1 MKQLFYFFIIAL
13 CLPAFSLA
21 QSMIAG
27 VVVDESDEPL
37 TGATVLL
44 KGSSTGTVTE
54 LDGSFRLQAN
64 TGDILVFS
72 FLGMESQ
79 EVALTNTD
87 FLRVVLMSGATSL
100 EELVVVGYGSQ
111 RKSDVTGAI
120 ASLRSEN
127 FNRGIVSNPGQLL
140 QGKVAGV
147 NVTSSSGEP
156 GANQDIIIRGI
167 GSLRAGTS
175 PLFVVDGFALDNTGN
190 GLATNPLNFINPQ
203 DIESIDVLKDASASA
218 IYGAR
223 AANGVIVI
231 TTKRGKSGQTQ
242 VNLSASKGVSTLA
255 REIAIFGA
263 EAFRSQVRAI
273 GGTLDDGGASTDW
286 QDALSRTGQ
295 TNNVNVSL
303 SGGTAQSSYFASFGG
318 EEQEGILND
327 NSLRRYSGRLNL
339 SQRAL
344 NDRFKAE
351 LNLTAS
357 QITNRRADA
366 ASVVR
371 SMLQLNP
378 TYTAVSNNTPADDL
392 IGNIV
397 NPFLGP
403 SLYGDFASSNRILA
417 NFSPSLEIV
426 KGLTYKLNVGVDYST
441 ATRDVQS
448 IPYLAIADFANGSL
462 FSSNTANSN
471 SLIENTLNYD
481 FSANQSNINL
491 LVGHSY
497 QKIEVENKVFSTSG
511 FPINGVEPR
520 YQAGAASLP
529 TTLGAF
535 ANINELQSFFGRI
548 NYAYNNR
555 YLLTATMRADGSSK
569 FGDNNKYGYFPSV
582 ALGWNLSNEGFL
594 KDAGL
599 FDYLKLRASWGQT
612 GNQEIP
618 SKITKASFTESN
630 TGSNTYPLDPTASE
644 LDDYP
649 YGSIFTRLAN
659 PDIQWEV
666 STQSNI
672 GFDFA
677 LMKGKLSGT
686 IDYFN
691 KVSENVLLEVSPVD
705 PIQPTNRFWTNIP
718 DMQIINSGVELA
730 LSYSQ
735 QSQAGF
741 SYTIGG
747 NISFIQN
754 EVKDSPFEILTTG
767 AVLGAGQSGATIN
780 GIINGQPIGTFFV
793 QEFIGIGEDGLNLFA
808 DRNNDGEILDN
819 DRFAAG
825 TALPT
830 HIFAFNIDLAYKQ
843 FDLSFNFNGMGG
855 NKLFNHV
862 ALSIFNKGNLSNS
875 LNTTDLAV
883 QFPNE
888 DFSNSNRVSTR
899 YLEDG
904 SFLRLNNATLGY
916 TIPTQKLGWGKF
928 IRDMRVSVTGQN
940 LLLFTKYSG
949 FDPELNTGTSIDAI
963 QSFGIDYFSYP
974 RARTFSLNLNVSF

>member
-1 MKQLFYFFIIAL
+1 MKHLLLFILGVL
-13 CLPAFSLA
+13 CFPAFLQA
-21 QSMIAG
+21 QSTFSG
-27 VVVDESDEPL
+27 VVLDENNDPL
-37 TGATVLL
+37 TGAAILV
-44 KGSSTGTVTE
+44 KGSSSGTVAE
-54 LDGSFRLQAN
+54 LDGSFRIQAIL
-64 TGDILVFS
+64 GDVLLVS
-72 FLGMESQ
+72 FLGMETK
-79 EVALTNTD
+79 EVALANTD
-87 FLRVVLMSGATSL
+87 FLRIILSGGATRL

-111 RKSDVTGAI
+111 RKSDVTGSI

-127 FNRGIVSNPGQLL
+127 FNKGIVSNPGQLL

-156 GANQDIIIRGI
+156 GANQDIIIRGV
-167 GSLRAGTS
+167 GSLRSGTS

-203 DIESIDVLKDASASA
+203 DIESIDVLKDASAAA

-231 TTKRGKSGQTQ
+231 TTKRGKSGQLR
-242 VNLSASKGVSTLA
+242 VNLSASTGVSSLA
-255 REIAIFGA
+255 QQVAVFDA
-263 EAFRSQVRAI
+263 AAFRNQVRSI
-273 GGTLDDGGASTDW
+273 GGTLDDGGASTNW
-286 QDALSRTGQ
+286 QEALSRTGQ

-303 SGGTAQSSYFASFGG
+303 SGGTGQSSYFASFGG

-327 NSLRRYSGRLNL
+327 NSLRRYSGRLNI

-357 QITNRRADA
+357 QINNRRADA
-366 ASVVR
+366 SSIVR

-378 TYTAVSNNTPADDL
+378 TYTASGSGVVTDDL
-392 IGNIV
+392 IGDIV
-397 NPFLGP
+397 NPFLRA
-403 SLYGDFASSNRILA
+403 SLFGDFTNSNRILA
-417 NFSPSLEIV
+417 NFSPSLELIP
-426 KGLTYKLNVGVDYST
+426 GLTYKLNVGVDYSS
-441 ATRDVQS
+441 ATRDVQFT
-448 IPYLAIADFANGSL
+448 PYLAIADFANGSIN
-462 FSSNTANSN
+462 SSNTSNSN
-471 SLIENTLNYD
+471 TLVENTLAYD
-481 FSANQSNINL
+481 FTKNRSDINL

-497 QKIEVENKVFSTSG
+497 QKIEVANKAFSTSG
-511 FPINGVEPR
+511 FPNNGVEPR

-529 TTLGAF
+529 TSLSSF
-535 ANINELQSFFGRI
+535 ANINELQSFFGRV

-555 YLLTATMRADGSSK
+555 YLFTATMRADGSSK
-569 FGDNNKYGYFPSV
+569 FGNNNKYGYFPSV

-594 KDAGL
+594 SDSRF

-630 TGSNTYPLDPTASE
+630 SGSNTYPLDPSAAQ

-649 YGSIFTRLAN
+649 YGAVFTRLAN

-672 GFDFA
+672 GLDFA
-677 LMKGKLSGT
+677 LLNGRLSGT

-718 DMQIINSGVELA
+718 NMQIINTGVELA
-730 LSYSQ
+730 LSYGR
-735 QSQAGF
+735 QSANGF
-741 SYTIGG
+741 SYSLGG
-747 NISFIQN
+747 NISLISN
-754 EVKDSPFEILTTG
+754 EVRDSPFGILTTG

-793 QEFIGIGEDGLNLFA
+793 QEFAGIGEDGLNAFV

-830 HIFAFNIDLAYKQ
+830 HLYAFNIDLGYKR
-843 FDLSFNFNGMGG
+843 FDLSFNFNGVGG

-875 LNTTDLAV
+875 INTTDLAV

-899 YLEDG
+899 YIEDG

-916 TIPTQKLGWGKF
+916 TFPTQKLGGGNV
-928 IRDMRVSVTGQN
+928 IRDLRLSITGQN
-940 LLLFTKYSG
+940 LLLFTNYSG
-949 FDPELNTGTSIDAI
+949 FDPELNTGTSIDGI

-974 RARTFSLNLNVSF
+974 RARTISLNLSVSF